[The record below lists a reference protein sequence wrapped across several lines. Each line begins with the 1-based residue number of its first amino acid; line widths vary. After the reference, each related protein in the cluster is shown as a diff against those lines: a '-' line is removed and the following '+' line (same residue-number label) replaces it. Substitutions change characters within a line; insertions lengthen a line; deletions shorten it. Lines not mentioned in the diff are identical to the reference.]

1 MIQSINSLK
10 FTREFG
16 LWYVEHDELKS
27 GSTGSIVTAGVVK
40 AQWSNLPR
48 LRRWKNSEEE
58 WQKHLSEDQ
67 RFDILLVRIFPY
79 EYHGQE
85 SKSCQSWVCVTDWKA
100 S

>member
-1 MIQSINSLK
+1 MNSEYKFLK

-40 AQWSNLPR
+40 AQRSNLPR

-58 WQKHLSEDQ
+58 
-67 RFDILLVRIFPY
+67 
-79 EYHGQE
+79 
-85 SKSCQSWVCVTDWKA
+85 
-100 S
+100 